1 MTRATV
7 TRPTRALVAA
17 FFALMLVGMQGEGL
31 RHSIAHHAAAL
42 LAPHE
47 QSLQLPNDAPC
58 VECQLLAGAT
68 AMSAVSIQAMPI
80 VAAPWLASVFSLVTA
95 PTSAPVH
102 YQSRAPPSPD

>member
-1 MTRATV
+1 V

-58 VECQLLAGAT
+58 VECKLLAGAT
-68 AMSAVSIQAMPI
+68 AMAAVSVATVPV
-80 VAAPWLASVFSLVTA
+80 VAAPWLPSLFSLITA
-95 PTSAPVH
+95 PASAPVH
-102 YQSRAPPSPD
+102 YRSRAPPSPD